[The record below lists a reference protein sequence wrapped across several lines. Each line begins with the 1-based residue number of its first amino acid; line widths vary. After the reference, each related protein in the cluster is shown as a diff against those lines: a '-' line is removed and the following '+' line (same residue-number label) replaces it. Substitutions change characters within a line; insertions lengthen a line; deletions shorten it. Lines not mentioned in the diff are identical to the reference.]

1 MMTSKELYEGILGLK
16 SPWMVDAVNLKTAEK
31 EVRVVV
37 RYREGSRFVCPEC
50 GKRMP
55 LYDHRDRRWRHLDT
69 CQMKTILEGRFPRV
83 ECAEHGVLDVEV
95 PWAEKGSR
103 WTLMFEALAIMLL
116 KDSDVTAA
124 ATALRIS
131 WEGAWAIAE
140 RAVARG
146 LEQRRQ
152 APLKQVLV
160 DEKAFRKGHDDLTLV
175 ANTSGEGGAKVE
187 HITEG
192 RDTES
197 LASFWKAQRPERLA
211 EVEAIAMDLHRPY
224 WEATVAHVPGAIAKI
239 VHDRFHLMR
248 HVQEGLNTVR
258 KQEHRQLQEEGFDL
272 LKATKYLWLK
282 NPSDWTPEQKH
293 DFQAIKTANL
303 MTSKAWAMKET
314 IRHLWSYRSVGVARK
329 FFKRWARWVRRSKL
343 RPMMKVADMFERHL
357 DNILTF
363 CRHRLT
369 TAALEAINAKIVL
382 VKKRSRGI
390 ANVEHLK
397 TLIYFHCGGLDLN
410 PSPIHS

>member
-16 SPWMVDAVNLKTAEK
+16 SPWMVESVELKTADK

-37 RYREGSRFVCPEC
+37 RYREGSRFMCPEC
-50 GKRMP
+50 GKAMP

-83 ECAEHGVLDVEV
+83 ECAAHGVLDVAV

-116 KDSDVTAA
+116 QDSDVTAA
-124 ATALRIS
+124 AAALRIS

-146 LEQRRQ
+146 MERRRK
-152 APLKQVLV
+152 APLKHVLV
-160 DEKAFRKGHDDLTLV
+160 DEKAFRKGHEYVTLV
-175 ANTSGEGGAKVE
+175 ANTGEQGAKVE
-187 HITEG
+187 FIAEG
-192 RDTES
+192 RDTEA
-197 LASFWKAQRPERLA
+197 LASFWRAQSPERL
-211 EVEAIAMDLHRPY
+211 EQVEAVAMDLHRPY
-224 WEATVAHVPGAIAKI
+224 WEATVAHVPGAVGKI
-239 VHDRFHLMR
+239 VHDRFHLMK

-258 KQEHRQLQEEGFDL
+258 KQEHRMLQEEGFDL

-282 NPSDWTPEQKH
+282 NPGDWTTEQKH
-293 DFQAIKTANL
+293 DFKAIKTANL

-329 FFKRWARWVRRSKL
+329 FFKKWARWVRRSKL
-343 RPMMKVADMFERHL
+343 TPMMKVADMFQRHL
-357 DNILTF
+357 ENILTF
-363 CRHRLT
+363 CKCQLT
-369 TAALEAINAKIVL
+369 TAALEAINAKIAL

-390 ANVEHLK
+390 ANVSHLK

-410 PSPIHS
+410 PSPAHS

>member
-16 SPWMVDAVNLKTAEK
+16 SPWMVELVELKTAEK

-50 GKRMP
+50 GKVMP

-69 CQMKTILEGRFPRV
+69 CQMKTMLEGRFPRV
-83 ECAEHGVLDVEV
+83 ECVTHGVLDVAV

-103 WTLMFEALAIMLL
+103 WTLMFETFAIMLL
-116 KDSDVTAA
+116 EDSDVTAA

-146 LEQRRQ
+146 LDRRRQ
-152 APLKQVLV
+152 VPLQQVLV
-160 DEKAFRKGHDDLTLV
+160 DEKAFRKGHEYVTLV
-175 ANTSGEGGAKVE
+175 ANTGEQGAKVE
-187 HITEG
+187 FIAEG
-192 RDTES
+192 RDTEA
-197 LASFWKAQRPERLA
+197 LASFWKAQSPARL
-211 EVEAIAMDLHRPY
+211 EQVEAVAMDLHRPY
-224 WEATVAHVPGAIAKI
+224 WEATVAHVPGAVGKI
-239 VHDRFHLMR
+239 VHDRFHLMK
-248 HVQEGLNTVR
+248 HVQDGLNTVR
-258 KQEHRQLQEEGFDL
+258 KQEHRMLQAEGFDL
-272 LKATKYLWLK
+272 LKSTKYLWLK
-282 NPSDWTPEQKH
+282 NPDDWTPEQKH
-293 DFQAIKTANL
+293 DFKAIKIANL

-329 FFKRWARWVRRSKL
+329 FFKKWARWVRRSKL
-343 RPMMKVADMFERHL
+343 APMMKVADMFQRHL
-357 DNILTF
+357 ENILTF
-363 CRHRLT
+363 CKHRLT
-369 TAALEAINAKIVL
+369 TAALEAINAKIAL

-390 ANVEHLK
+390 ANVSHLK

-410 PSPIHS
+410 PSSAHS